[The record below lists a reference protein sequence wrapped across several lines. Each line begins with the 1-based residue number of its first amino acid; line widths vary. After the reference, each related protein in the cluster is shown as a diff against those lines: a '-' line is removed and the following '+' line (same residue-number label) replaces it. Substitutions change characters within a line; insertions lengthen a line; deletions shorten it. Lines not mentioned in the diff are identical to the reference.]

1 VLPSTNLTISRAH
14 LNRGCPCCTH
24 THTHTHTHNNHTHT
38 TGTAAR
44 QSDLSIGDTI
54 VGVDGESVEHLE
66 PKAIVLKI
74 AGIYKT
80 EVGLGI
86 WLCAVLHACAFPAW
100 SLQAMP
106 ENFSQMMPGHTQ
118 VVVETRRGVKARIP
132 RDVTADQLRN
142 ASPTKK

>member
-1 VLPSTNLTISRAH
+1 VSVSE
-14 LNRGCPCCTH
+14 CCLVPNTQS
-24 THTHTHTHNNHTHT
+24 HTHT

-80 EVGLGI
+80 EVSLGT
-86 WLCAVLHACAFPAW
+86 WLCAVLHACAFAVW
-100 SLQAMP
+100 SLPAIPDNLAIPDNFP
-106 ENFSQMMPGHTQ
+106 EKMPGHTQ
-118 VVVETRRGVKARIP
+118 VLLETRLGVKARIP
-132 RDVTADQLRN
+132 RDVSADRLRSV
-142 ASPTKK
+142 SPTKT